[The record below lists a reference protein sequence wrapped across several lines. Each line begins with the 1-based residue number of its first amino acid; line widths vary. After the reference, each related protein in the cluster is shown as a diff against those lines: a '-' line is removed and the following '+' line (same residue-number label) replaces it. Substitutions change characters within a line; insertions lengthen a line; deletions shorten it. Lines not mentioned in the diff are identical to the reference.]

1 MSAIASHSSQL
12 VMLPTL
18 ALGSVVAL
26 IMGATCLT
34 IDHNFFYLIRPFP
47 KFLIGNNCFKN
58 LTHMGGSLPCDFF
71 MKVSWV
77 NNCLL

>member
-1 MSAIASHSSQL
+1 MSAITFHSSQL

-34 IDHNFFYLIRPFP
+34 IDPNFFLFTPFFSQFFNWEQLLQ
-47 KFLIGNNCFKN
+47 KSN
-58 LTHMGGSLPCDFF
+58 THG
-71 MKVSWV
+71 W
-77 NNCLL
+77 